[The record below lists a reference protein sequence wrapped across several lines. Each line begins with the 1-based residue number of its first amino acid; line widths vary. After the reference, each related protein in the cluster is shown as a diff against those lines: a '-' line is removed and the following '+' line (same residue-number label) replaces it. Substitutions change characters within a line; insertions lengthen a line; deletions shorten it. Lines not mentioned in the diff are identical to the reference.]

1 MPRGDQLERQWRL
14 FQLIDRP
21 AGITVEDAARE
32 LGVVV
37 RTIRRDLNVLE
48 KAGFPIWDDKQAAGP
63 RSVWRV
69 LDEWKR
75 GLPLR
80 LSLAEIA
87 ALVMSRELT
96 APLGASALGPELMSA
111 FDRITDVLP
120 RDAVALLGRMRDV
133 VGVRMV
139 GAKLQAPASELVPQ
153 IQKALVER
161 RRLHL
166 AYHAFH
172 RDELTERDVDPYHLT
187 YYEGGLYLV
196 AHCHLRKAPRIFAV
210 ERIRALRT
218 LGRTFD
224 LPGDFDARAYLEKSW
239 GILQGDLVKVR
250 VLFAPA
256 LARHLQEKLWHPS
269 QRFRELPDR
278 RVELSLRVAD
288 TLEVRRWI
296 LGFGTQAEVLE
307 PESLRDALRQEA
319 EGVAKMLA
327 PSRMPLAAVTAANG
341 RRTARR

>member
-1 MPRGDQLERQWRL
+1 MPRGDQLARQWRL

-32 LGVVV
+32 LKVVV
-37 RTIRRDLNVLE
+37 RTIRRDLDVLE
-48 KAGFPIWDDKQAAGP
+48 KAGFPIWDDKQADGP

-75 GLPLR
+75 GLPLK
-80 LSLAEIA
+80 LSLPEIA

-96 APLGASALGPELMSA
+96 APLAASVLGPPLASA

-120 RDAVALLGRMRDV
+120 RDAVALLDQMRDV

-139 GAKLQAPASELVPQ
+139 GAKLQAPAGELVPQ

-166 AYHAFH
+166 VYHAFH
-172 RDELTERDVDPYHLT
+172 RDEETQREVDPYHLT
-187 YYEGGLYLV
+187 YFEGGLYLV
-196 AHCHLRKAPRIFAV
+196 AYCHLRNDLRIFAV
-210 ERIRALRT
+210 ERIRALKT
-218 LGRTFD
+218 LAKTFER
-224 LPGDFDARAYLEKSW
+224 PRDFDARAYLERSW
-239 GILQGDLVKVR
+239 GVVQGDLVKVR
-250 VLFAPA
+250 VLFARA

-269 QRFRELPDR
+269 QKFRELPDG

-296 LGFGTQAEVLE
+296 LGFGAQAEVVE
-307 PESLRDALRQEA
+307 PESLREALRQEA
-319 EGVAKMLA
+319 EAVAKMLA
-327 PSRMPLAAVTAANG
+327 PSRMPLASVARPNG
-341 RRTARR
+341 RRAAGR